1 MKTKALPI
9 VRIGIALVFLT
20 SGFAKVL
27 DTQAF
32 VALVHRYVPGNLAVM
47 AVVIPPVEAMLG
59 LCLLLGYQPREI
71 AGTLAWLTLAFTLV
85 YSYGLVTKGITDCAC
100 FGSVKNLQL
109 PPWGVYIRN
118 TLLLMGGFWMASAY
132 PAHREAAPVNRI
144 RGAIVLLFGAAAFL
158 LAGMS
163 FDGPLR
169 RNRVDNPHWLGLPR
183 SRTPFAALP
192 LSADSTYALYL
203 YRPDCP
209 LCKDMAANAASWRE
223 AGLVDAVVALTARSQ
238 AAVSD
243 SLFRPGYGRYFD
255 TLGLLTDQQMVTAV
269 SHVPTL
275 VVIEGDTVKYIHT
288 GHLANGFRIR
298 PVQPNNEEP

>member
-32 VALVHRYVPGNLAVM
+32 VALVHRYVPGDLAVM

-71 AGTLAWLTLAFTLV
+71 AGTLTWLTLVFTLV

-118 TLLLMGGFWMASAY
+118 ALLLTGSFWVANAY
-132 PAHREAAPVNRI
+132 PPHREAVPLGRI
-144 RGAIVLLFGAAAFL
+144 RGAIAILSGASLFL

-163 FDGPLR
+163 LNGPLR
-169 RNRVDNPHWLGLPR
+169 RNRVDNPQWLGQALHQ
-183 SRTPFAALP
+183 TPFAALS

-238 AAVSD
+238 ARASD

-255 TLGLLTDQQMVTAV
+255 SLGILSDQQMAAAV

-275 VVIEGDTVKYIHT
+275 VVIESDTVKYIRT